1 MWIRDK
7 KLGNTATKNTT
18 EMNTRCRTGHLI
30 VKLAKSRPG
39 KGKNPYKRENT
50 KDYSRKA
57 KSINN

>member
-50 KDYSRKA
+50 KD
-57 KSINN
+57 